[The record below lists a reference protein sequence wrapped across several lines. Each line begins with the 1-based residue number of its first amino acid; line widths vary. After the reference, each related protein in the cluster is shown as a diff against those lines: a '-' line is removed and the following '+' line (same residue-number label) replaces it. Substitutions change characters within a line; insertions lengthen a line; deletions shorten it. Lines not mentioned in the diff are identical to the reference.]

1 VIRARERGDELS
13 AVGTVVPRWRGAV
26 AGAMAAAAALSVGA
40 FVSGLVRGTT
50 SPVVSVGSW
59 IIDHVPPTVKE
70 FAIRTFGSND
80 KNALIVGTTIALVA
94 FAVVIGLLA
103 RRRRWIGF
111 AGCAVFGAIGVAAA
125 LVHVNSRLI
134 DAVPSVL
141 GAVTAGAVIDVL
153 VRTRPTLVTPTPAVI
168 AADRR
173 RFLIQLGAVAAS
185 AALFDVAGSAL
196 RRRFSVATARAEIT
210 LPTATTPAETVPA
223 GIDPDVAGIT
233 AFTTANRDFYR
244 VDTALVV
251 PQVDPGTWRLRVH
264 GMVDK
269 ELSFS
274 LDDLLS
280 RPLVERDLTL
290 VCVSNEVGGT
300 YAGNARWLGVPLR
313 DILDEA
319 GVRNGADQ
327 LVSRSVD
334 GWTAGTPVA
343 ATRDGRD
350 ALIALGMNG
359 EPLPVE
365 HGFPARLVV
374 PGLYGFVSATKWV
387 TSLELTTFDAF
398 NGYWVRRGWAQQA
411 PVKTMSRID
420 TPRGLQ
426 RVGAGRVPIGGV
438 AWATHRGISKVEVRI
453 DDGPWQEAQLAPV
466 PSVDTWRQW
475 FISWDAPAGSHTVT
489 CRATDSTGQTQDQQR
504 VDPIPDGATGWHQ
517 IVVLV
522 S

>member
-1 VIRARERGDELS
+1 
-13 AVGTVVPRWRGAV
+13 
-26 AGAMAAAAALSVGA
+26 
-40 FVSGLVRGTT
+40 
-50 SPVVSVGSW
+50 
-59 IIDHVPPTVKE
+59 
-70 FAIRTFGSND
+70 
-80 KNALIVGTTIALVA
+80 
-94 FAVVIGLLA
+94 
-103 RRRRWIGF
+103 
-111 AGCAVFGAIGVAAA
+111 
-125 LVHVNSRLI
+125 
-134 DAVPSVL
+134 VL
-141 GAVTAGAVIDVL
+141 
-153 VRTRPTLVTPTPAVI
+153 
-168 AADRR
+168 
-173 RFLIQLGAVAAS
+173 
-185 AALFDVAGSAL
+185 
-196 RRRFSVATARAEIT
+196 
-210 LPTATTPAETVPA
+210 
-223 GIDPDVAGIT
+223 
-233 AFTTANRDFYR
+233 
-244 VDTALVV
+244 
-251 PQVDPGTWRLRVH
+251 PQVDPATWRLRVH

-269 ELSFS
+269 ELSFT

-290 VCVSNEVGGT
+290 VCVSSEVGGT

-313 DILDEA
+313 DILEEA
-319 GVRNGADQ
+319 GVRDGADQ

-343 ATRDGRD
+343 AVRDGRD
-350 ALIALGMNG
+350 ALIAVGMNG
-359 EPLPVE
+359 EPFPVK

-374 PGLYGFVSATKWV
+374 PGLYGFVSATKWL

-398 NGYWVRRGWAQQA
+398 NGYWVKRGWAQQA

-426 RVGAGRVPIGGV
+426 KVAAGRVPIGGV

-475 FISWDAPAGSHTVT
+475 FFAWDAPAGSHTVT
-489 CRATDSTGQTQDQQR
+489 CRATDSDGQTQDEQR